1 MLTSS
6 KKCIVIVLDRK
17 LMYLFKCMLNN
28 VGKLILS
35 TEEPY
40 CGNISQRSQSTPC
53 SIPFTLHLGK
63 LCYCICGGKG
73 FSLIKVNRQAL
84 LITVWSLHE
93 NLHDLL

>member
-6 KKCIVIVLDRK
+6 KKCIVIVLDHK
-17 LMYLFKCMLNN
+17 LMYLFTCMLNN
-28 VGKLILS
+28 VGKPIVVE

-63 LCYCICGGKG
+63 LCYCIYGGKG
-73 FSLIKVNRQAL
+73 FFSLIKVNL
-84 LITVWSLHE
+84 
-93 NLHDLL
+93 